1 VRKYHQSGKPSQGQV
16 SNARLGDYLI
26 EDSHP
31 AGQRQSSALQPRTS
45 VQAASLLLPSADAQS
60 AWPGERMA
68 ASRRQEGDCKETD
81 FSPACPLG
89 SGDR

>member
-1 VRKYHQSGKPSQGQV
+1 M
-16 SNARLGDYLI
+16 SNARVGDYLI

-68 ASRRQEGDCKETD
+68 ASRRQEGIVKKQI
-81 FSPACPLG
+81 FSPPAPWALG
-89 SGDR
+89 IGDN